1 MEHLALICR
10 VFFFYFKDIY
20 CYIEYFMKKVSLHR
34 RKIWEDNGESTDQSY
49 NDTVKQSKQNSDKE
63 ATASLSDFSSNK
75 SDDVPNFDISAANP
89 ESKNLVKTLANKASS
104 IPGMKGATITI
115 HESVE
120 FTKNELSDWLR
131 SF

>member
-1 MEHLALICR
+1 
-10 VFFFYFKDIY
+10 
-20 CYIEYFMKKVSLHR
+20 MKKVSLHR

-49 NDTVKQSKQNSDKE
+49 NDAVKQSKQNSDKE

>member
-10 VFFFYFKDIY
+10 VLFFYFKDIY
-20 CYIEYFMKKVSLHR
+20 WYIEYFMKKVSLHR